1 MISDYKLPNIL
12 PVLPLSNFIF
22 FPNTSVPLNIFEQRY
37 IEMINDSF
45 KKNRMIGLVQPK
57 YKKNNFKSNN
67 PELYSIGCAGKITS
81 FNETDDN
88 RIILVLNGISRFKIL
103 EELPNEKLYRRC
115 KVSFDQF
122 KDDLNKNERKI
133 EFSDLELLFKDL
145 KSFFQKKNYE
155 LDWKTL
161 EKQNLDQV
169 INSICMIAPFSLEE
183 KQILLESKK
192 IIDRKFKLKEILNTY
207 SISNIENKTLQ

>member
-1 MISDYKLPNIL
+1 M
-12 PVLPLSNFIF
+12 
-22 FPNTSVPLNIFEQRY
+22 
-37 IEMINDSF
+37 
-45 KKNRMIGLVQPK
+45 
-57 YKKNNFKSNN
+57 
-67 PELYSIGCAGKITS
+67 
-81 FNETDDN
+81 
-88 RIILVLNGISRFKIL
+88 
-103 EELPNEKLYRRC
+103 PNEKLYRRC

-122 KDDLNKNERKI
+122 KDDLNKSEHKI
-133 EFSDLELLFKDL
+133 EFSDLELLFKNL

-207 SISNIENKTLQ
+207 IIGNIENKTLQ